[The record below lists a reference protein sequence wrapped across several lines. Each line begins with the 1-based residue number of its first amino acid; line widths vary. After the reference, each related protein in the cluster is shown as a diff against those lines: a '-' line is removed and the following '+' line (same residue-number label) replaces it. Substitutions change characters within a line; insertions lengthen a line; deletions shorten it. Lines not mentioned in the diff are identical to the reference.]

1 MNGAAPRRLNIVN
14 KHIKMPEN
22 LKTEATFNARFPH
35 DPRELVVIDIYV
47 TRANG
52 VEDTCLSP
60 ASKCRPKPADLEIA
74 DMATGW
80 LRHGVGKGALQT
92 AFGDDYEIAE
102 DGCPSYPTTSAGWEN
117 AANQMARFAGCDAI
131 PDIIDQPVSAP
142 KDAQEEK
149 SDRHEPAPETSKP
162 RARQKKDKSK
172 AKEAKEA
179 PEPEPAARAGD
190 KQDDGDADNAS
201 FGDFRMDVANGLYF
215 TAKARR
221 NNKESGSSETWISA
235 PFDVLARC
243 RDPKGDGWGLSI
255 RWKDADRRDHSLDV
269 TSVAM
274 HGDPGT
280 LAQSLVAGGLNID
293 REQHRTFQSYLCKVF
308 DRVKKRVTKV
318 DRTGWHDI
326 GGKLIFQLPERTI
339 GDPGGE
345 LVRLEAGSQ
354 GRYATKGTL
363 DDWKAGVGA
372 LSKGHVLPMLAISTA
387 LSGSLLHLTEEE
399 GGGINLSALSSMG
412 KTTLL
417 QIAATLWGNGRAK
430 HGFMQTWSAS
440 AGGVEIMAALAS
452 DTVLILDE
460 IGVADSKSLGSSI
473 YKISSGTGAT
483 TMTRARNAAQK
494 RTWRIMTLS
503 SGEILVA
510 AKIAEDPGQKSRA
523 GQSVRMLDIPA
534 DRGKGFGVFDRG
546 GSTGDAGDLSNEIK
560 RAATTAYGTAGPAF
574 LRKIIEEGTDK
585 VGQEARA
592 AIDAFVKTYAPAWA
606 DGQVKRAARIL
617 GLVATAGELATK
629 YGIVPW
635 RKGEATAA
643 AEWALK
649 RWIDSRGGVESGE
662 TYRAIAQVRL
672 YIEKQGLPFQ
682 RKKDGSSEWVIPQ
695 EIWHSE
701 VCKGL
706 NSTFVAKTLCD
717 RKMLLR
723 SKEGF
728 TMVRKVQGHDARAY
742 VVTPKIFD
750 ESSEA

>member
-22 LKTEATFNARFPH
+22 LKTEATFNRVSHTILASSSSSTSMLRGQTA
-35 DPRELVVIDIYV
+35 L
-47 TRANG
+47 
-52 VEDTCLSP
+52 EDTCLSP

-142 KDAQEEK
+142 KDAEEEK

-221 NNKESGSSETWISA
+221 NNKELGSSETWISA

-339 GDPGGE
+339 GDPGE
-345 LVRLEAGSQ
+345 NLCRLEAGSQ

-417 QIAATLWGNGRAK
+417 QIAATFWGKWPRKTRVHADVERVGWRGRNYGCARIR
-430 HGFMQTWSAS
+430 HGADF
-440 AGGVEIMAALAS
+440 
-452 DTVLILDE
+452 DE
-460 IGVADSKSLGSSI
+460 IGVADFKKPRVIHLQNFELHRRDNDDSGAQRGGSKKNVADYDFVIGRN
-473 YKISSGTGAT
+473 TGG
-483 TMTRARNAAQK
+483 
-494 RTWRIMTLS
+494 
-503 SGEILVA
+503 GE
-510 AKIAEDPGQKSRA
+510 DRRRPGQKSRA

-534 DRGKGFGVFDRG
+534 DRG
-546 GSTGDAGDLSNEIK
+546 
-560 RAATTAYGTAGPAF
+560 
-574 LRKIIEEGTDK
+574 
-585 VGQEARA
+585 
-592 AIDAFVKTYAPAWA
+592 
-606 DGQVKRAARIL
+606 
-617 GLVATAGELATK
+617 
-629 YGIVPW
+629 
-635 RKGEATAA
+635 
-643 AEWALK
+643 
-649 RWIDSRGGVESGE
+649 
-662 TYRAIAQVRL
+662 RL
-672 YIEKQGLPFQ
+672 
-682 RKKDGSSEWVIPQ
+682 WCV
-695 EIWHSE
+695 
-701 VCKGL
+701 
-706 NSTFVAKTLCD
+706 
-717 RKMLLR
+717 
-723 SKEGF
+723 
-728 TMVRKVQGHDARAY
+728 
-742 VVTPKIFD
+742 
-750 ESSEA
+750 